1 MSTSAAAITARTV
14 SPFDRGPAALRG
26 SAAAPRFARALKA
39 AAVTCFSVVAVGQL
53 LLAFYV
59 VAFYGRAAL
68 NGRFEDWNR
77 VLPNGYE
84 AGAVFLNLLL
94 GLHLA
99 FAVVIIV
106 GGALQLLPQLR
117 QRWPR
122 FHRWNGR
129 LYLLAALVLSVG
141 GVVLVWS
148 HADKGDPF
156 QHASITLNAA
166 LIVLFGAFALR
177 AALARR
183 FDEHRR
189 WALRLYLAV
198 GGVWF
203 FRVGLMFW
211 ILVNG
216 GPVGFDPATFRGPA
230 LVVISVAQY
239 LLPLAVLELY
249 FRTKSSPA
257 VAARV
262 LMTLALAG
270 LTVALLVGIAGA
282 GLMLWWPRIA

>member
-1 MSTSAAAITARTV
+1 MPPSDAVLATTTARFAA
-14 SPFDRGPAALRG
+14 SSPAA
-26 SAAAPRFARALKA
+26 SHFVARALKA
-39 AAVTCFSVVAVGQL
+39 TAVVCLTVVAIGQM
-53 LLAFYV
+53 LLALYV
-59 VAFYGRAAL
+59 IAFYGRAAL
-68 NGRFEDWNR
+68 QGRFEEWNK

-106 GGALQLLPQLR
+106 GGTLQLLPQLR

-129 LYLLAALVLSVG
+129 VYLLAALVMSVG
-141 GVVLVWS
+141 GVILVWS
-148 HADKGDPF
+148 HADKGDPY
-156 QHASITLNAA
+156 QHASITLNAV
-166 LIVLFGAFALR
+166 LILLFGAFALR

-230 LVVISVAQY
+230 LVVIAIAQY
-239 LLPLAVLELY
+239 ALPLAVLELY
-249 FRTKSSPA
+249 FRAKATPSTALRLSMTIALA
-257 VAARV
+257 V
-262 LMTLALAG
+262 LTLAL
-270 LTVALLVGIAGA
+270 VVGIAGA
-282 GLMLWWPRIA
+282 GLMLWLPRVA